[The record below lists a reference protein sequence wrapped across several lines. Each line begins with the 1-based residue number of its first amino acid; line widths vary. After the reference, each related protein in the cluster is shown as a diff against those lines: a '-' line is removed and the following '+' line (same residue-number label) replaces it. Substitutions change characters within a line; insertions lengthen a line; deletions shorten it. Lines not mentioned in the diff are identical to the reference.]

1 MTRDF
6 RPRRLF
12 PNREPSVWGK
22 GVAMEGSRAAV
33 VPSAGHRSKEGGVLR
48 RLFNMDSL
56 KFTLIKELDRI
67 KRKGAQAVLVVFGVL
82 LSLVVL
88 EFAARWL
95 EAVKRAGW
103 YSPMDWDRWHVE
115 TLRFSSLLG
124 YEAVPGHKGFN
135 SLGFLNPEYAIQK
148 PKDVF
153 RIVLIGDSLAQLYG
167 SFLSDEL
174 TASFPSSRFEV
185 WNMGLSGYNLNQE
198 AKRLIHQG
206 VRYGPDL
213 VVFFFC
219 LNDLDA
225 NSDIPVIFK
234 TETGIFEIKG
244 RGGGHVISPL
254 HPILQKSAL
263 YRAGL
268 VFYIKKMAP
277 RLFFPKHT
285 KIQWAEEVFGRI
297 RAVLDREGLPAVA
310 FLFPYLKNRSE
321 YTPEE
326 LQDYR
331 ILRDLLK
338 KYSIPHYDLHGA
350 IEESRIRSLRFMPDD
365 DLHHSREGATLL
377 MKKVAAF
384 LGECC
389 LQRTAGGGGIERAA
403 S

>member
-1 MTRDF
+1 
-6 RPRRLF
+6 
-12 PNREPSVWGK
+12 
-22 GVAMEGSRAAV
+22 MEGSQASAV
-33 VPSAGHRSKEGGVLR
+33 RSAGHPSRGGGVLH
-48 RLFNMDSL
+48 RLFNMDPL
-56 KFTLIKELDRI
+56 KFTLIEELYRI
-67 KRKGAQAVLVVFGVL
+67 KRKGAQAALVVFGVF

-95 EAVKRAGW
+95 ETVKRAGW
-103 YSPMDWDRWHVE
+103 YSPMGWDRWHVE

-124 YEAVPGHKGFN
+124 YEAVPGQKGFN
-135 SLGFLNPEYAIQK
+135 SLGFLNPEYAVQK

-167 SFLSDEL
+167 SSLSDEL
-174 TASFPSSRFEV
+174 TASFPLSRFEV

-198 AKRLIHQG
+198 AKRLVHQG
-206 VRYGPDL
+206 VKYDPDL

-225 NSDIPVIFK
+225 HSDVPVVFK

-263 YRAGL
+263 YRVGL
-268 VFYIKKMAP
+268 VFYMKEMAP
-277 RLFFPKHT
+277 RLFFPEHT
-285 KIQWAEEVFGRI
+285 KVQWAEDVFGRI
-297 RAVLDREGLPAVA
+297 REVLDREGIPAVA
-310 FLFPYLKNRSE
+310 FVFPFLKDRSD

-350 IEESRIRSLRFMPDD
+350 IEESRLRSLRFTPDD
-365 DLHHSREGATLL
+365 DLHHSREGAALL

-389 LQRTAGGGGIERAA
+389 FQETSGRRGVERAA